1 MTTNKV
7 PNSTN
12 YFSCTICNY
21 NSCRK
26 SQFDRH
32 LLTAK
37 HKNNEKYNIAE
48 PKSSK
53 NSNIICNFSC
63 DCGKTYPYRGSLYNH
78 KKKCEF
84 IKNNNKNNNENNL
97 IMAFKKDNETNE
109 ELKSLVYKLINEN
122 NEIKNS
128 IMKENDVLRAQVSEL
143 IPKVG
148 NNNTINNNQK
158 LNINIFLNEQCKDA
172 LNMNEFIK
180 SIEISLEQ
188 LDFTKKNGLAIGLS
202 NAIVE
207 NMNKLSLYERP
218 MHCTD
223 IKRETLYIKEEDKWS
238 KDENKEKIKNAIKKA
253 SGKNYNALQNWKNNN
268 PDFIN
273 SDIKQEDFS
282 NIISTIGKLS
292 NEIDNRIIKSLCK
305 ETYIKTNK

>member
-1 MTTNKV
+1 MLTNLGQKSHD
-7 PNSTN
+7 N
-12 YFSCTICNY
+12 FICEKCNFNTSHKSKY
-21 NSCRK
+21 N
-26 SQFDRH
+26 RH
-32 LLTAK
+32 LNTRK
-37 HKNNEKYNIAE
+37 HKILTSTDEKRHTTLF
-48 PKSSK
+48 
-53 NSNIICNFSC
+53 ICE
-63 DCGKTYPYRGSLYNH
+63 CGKSYKYRQSLSVH

-84 IKNNNKNNNENNL
+84 INNNNINSIL
-97 IMAFKKDNETNE
+97 PLVKDTNSNE
-109 ELKSLVYKLINEN
+109 ELKSLVCKLINEN

-128 IMKENDVLRAQVSEL
+128 IMKENNELRTQVSEL

-188 LDFTKKNGLAIGLS
+188 LDYTKKNGLALGLS

-223 IKRETLYIKEEDKWS
+223 IKRETLYIKEQDKWS

-253 SGKNYNALQNWKNNN
+253 SGKNYNALQKWKSNN

-273 SDIKQEDFS
+273 NDLKQEDFS
-282 NIISTIGKLS
+282 NMVSTIGKLS
-292 NEIDNRIIKSLCK
+292 EEIDNRIIKSLCK
-305 ETYIKTNK
+305 ETHIKTNK

>member
-1 MTTNKV
+1 MTTKKV
-7 PNSTN
+7 PNNSN
-12 YFSCTICNY
+12 FFSCEICNY
-21 NSCRK
+21 NTSRK

-32 LLTAK
+32 LMTAK
-37 HKNNEKYNIAE
+37 HKNNEKYNHLE
-48 PKSSK
+48 LKSSDF
-53 NSNIICNFSC
+53 SNNVCNFSC
-63 DCGKTYPYRGSLYNH
+63 ICGKMYPYRSSLYNH
-78 KKKCEF
+78 KKKCVF
-84 IKNNNKNNNENNL
+84 IKNNNENNL
-97 IMAFKKDNETNE
+97 ILNVKENNDTNE
-109 ELKSLVYKLINEN
+109 DLKNLVCKLIKEN

-128 IMKENDVLRAQVSEL
+128 IMKENNELRAQVNEL

-172 LNMNEFIK
+172 LNMNDFIK

-188 LDFTKKNGLAIGLS
+188 LDYTKKNGLALGLS

-223 IKRETLYIKEEDKWS
+223 IKRETLYIKEEDKWT

-253 SGKNYNALQNWKNNN
+253 SGKNYNALQNWKSNN

-273 SDIKQEDFS
+273 DDLKQEDFT

-292 NEIDNRIIKSLCK
+292 EEIDNRIIKSLCK

>member
-1 MTTNKV
+1 MLTNLGQKSHQ
-7 PNSTN
+7 N
-12 YFSCTICNY
+12 FICEKCNF
-21 NSCRK
+21 NTSHK
-26 SQFDRH
+26 SKYDRH
-32 LLTAK
+32 LNTGK
-37 HKNNEKYNIAE
+37 HKILTSTDEKRHNTLF
-48 PKSSK
+48 
-53 NSNIICNFSC
+53 ICE
-63 DCGKTYPYRGSLYNH
+63 CGKSYKYRQSLSVH

-84 IKNNNKNNNENNL
+84 IKNNNNIDSIL
-97 IMAFKKDNETNE
+97 PLVKDTNSNE
-109 ELKSLVYKLINEN
+109 ELKSLVCKLINEN

-128 IMKENDVLRAQVSEL
+128 IMKENNELRAQVSEL

-188 LDFTKKNGLAIGLS
+188 LDYTKKNGLALGLS

-223 IKRETLYIKEEDKWS
+223 IKRETLYIKEQDKWS

-253 SGKNYNALQNWKNNN
+253 SGKNYNALQKWKSNN

-273 SDIKQEDFS
+273 NDLKQEDFS
-282 NIISTIGKLS
+282 SMVSTIGKLS
-292 NEIDNRIIKSLCK
+292 EEIDNRIIKSLCK

>member
-1 MTTNKV
+1 MTTKKV
-7 PNSTN
+7 PNNSN
-12 YFSCTICNY
+12 FFSCEICNY
-21 NSCRK
+21 NTIRK

-32 LLTAK
+32 LMTAK
-37 HKNNEKYNIAE
+37 HKNNEKYNHLE
-48 PKSSK
+48 LKSSDF
-53 NSNIICNFSC
+53 SNNVCNFSC
-63 DCGKTYPYRGSLYNH
+63 ICGKMYPYRSSLYNH
-78 KKKCEF
+78 KKKCIF
-84 IKNNNKNNNENNL
+84 IKNNNENNL
-97 IMAFKKDNETNE
+97 ILNVKENNDTNE
-109 ELKSLVYKLINEN
+109 DLKNLVCKLIKEN

-128 IMKENDVLRAQVSEL
+128 IMKENNELRAQVNEL

-172 LNMNEFIK
+172 LNMNDFIK

-188 LDFTKKNGLAIGLS
+188 LDYTKKNGLALGLS

-223 IKRETLYIKEEDKWS
+223 IKRETLYIKEEDKWT

-253 SGKNYNALQNWKNNN
+253 SGKNYNALQNWKSNN

-273 SDIKQEDFS
+273 DHLKQEDFT

-292 NEIDNRIIKSLCK
+292 EEIDNRIIKSLCK

>member
-1 MTTNKV
+1 MTTKKV
-7 PNSTN
+7 PNNSN
-12 YFSCTICNY
+12 FFSCEICNY
-21 NSCRK
+21 NTSRK

-32 LLTAK
+32 LMTAK
-37 HKNNEKYNIAE
+37 HKNNEKYNHLE
-48 PKSSK
+48 LKSSDF
-53 NSNIICNFSC
+53 SNNVCNFSC
-63 DCGKTYPYRGSLYNH
+63 ICGKMYPYRSSLYNH
-78 KKKCEF
+78 KKKCIF
-84 IKNNNKNNNENNL
+84 IKNNNENNL
-97 IMAFKKDNETNE
+97 ILNVKENNDTNE
-109 ELKSLVYKLINEN
+109 DLKNLVCKLIKEN

-128 IMKENDVLRAQVSEL
+128 IMKENNELRAQVNEL

-172 LNMNEFIK
+172 LNMNDFIK

-188 LDFTKKNGLAIGLS
+188 LDYTKKNGLALGLS

-223 IKRETLYIKEEDKWS
+223 IKRETLYIKEENKWT

-253 SGKNYNALQNWKNNN
+253 SGKNYNALQNWKSNN

-273 SDIKQEDFS
+273 DHLKQEDFT

-292 NEIDNRIIKSLCK
+292 EEIDNRIIKSLCK